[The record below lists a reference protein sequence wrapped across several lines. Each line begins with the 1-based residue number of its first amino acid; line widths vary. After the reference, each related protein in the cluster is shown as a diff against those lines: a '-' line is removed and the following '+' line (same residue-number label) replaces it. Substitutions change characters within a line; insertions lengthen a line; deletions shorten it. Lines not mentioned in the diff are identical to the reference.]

1 MNTQLGETPMAS
13 DQSSNV
19 LAQINPQLH
28 DPATLQ
34 RLPSSRQER
43 AACSRR
49 AAEKRVGLARPGS
62 RWKKLF
68 MKRSHGVLACTLV
81 FTFAAGGA
89 SAQHLEQDKKAMT
102 AISVPALATPSAIV
116 QEHEH
121 LHHQLADALA
131 SGGETA
137 VRARAVADVLEPHFK
152 TEEAYAMPPL
162 GLLGAIANDQPLSDE
177 QRQGAIKM
185 ARELRAHYEQMIQ
198 EHQQIQAALDAL
210 ASAARQEHKPEALAF
225 AETLMLHAQ
234 NEEQV
239 LYPTT
244 LLIGRYLELQQ
255 TGGQ

>member
-1 MNTQLGETPMAS
+1 MNMQLAEAAMAP
-13 DQSSNV
+13 DQSSDV
-19 LAQINPQLH
+19 HVQINPQLH

-34 RLPSSRQER
+34 RLPSSRQEQ
-43 AACSRR
+43 AACNRR
-49 AAEKRVGLARPGS
+49 AAEKRVGLARPGR

-68 MKRSHGVLACTLV
+68 TKQSYGVLACTLV
-81 FTFAAGGA
+81 FAFAAGGA

-102 AISVPALATPSAIV
+102 VTSEPALVTPPAIV

-121 LHHQLADALA
+121 LHHQLAEALA
-131 SGGETA
+131 SGGKTA
-137 VRARAVADVLEPHFK
+137 ARARAVADVLEPHFK

-177 QRQGAIKM
+177 QRRGAIKM
-185 ARELRAHYEQMIQ
+185 ARELRARYEQMVQ
-198 EHQQIQAALDAL
+198 EHQQIQATLDAL

-244 LLIGRYLELQQ
+244 LLIGKYLELRQ